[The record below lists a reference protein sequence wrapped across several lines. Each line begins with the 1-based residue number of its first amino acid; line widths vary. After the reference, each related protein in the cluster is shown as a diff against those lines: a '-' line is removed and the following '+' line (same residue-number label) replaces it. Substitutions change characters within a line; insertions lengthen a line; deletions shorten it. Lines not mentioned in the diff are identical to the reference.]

1 MITSHGLLPVIFHH
15 ADIGAYYLKTGMVH
29 FMAQKKDKIKRSFV
43 IIGLGTFGGTI
54 ATELARFGNRVLGID
69 VNEKNVSDLANT
81 VAEAVIA
88 DGRDE
93 EALRQ
98 AGADH
103 YDVAVVAIGEDLE
116 ANILCTMNVKLL
128 GIKTVWVK
136 ALSKTHHRILSKM
149 DADRVILPEQE
160 MGQHI
165 AQMLHNPVVRDYL
178 SLGNNFHVI
187 NINVP
192 EELEDTPLS
201 DLKIGEKHETRCLG
215 VMRGSEYLG
224 CEGDIRL
231 KKDDKMMVLGRR
243 DELRLFGDGL

>member
-1 MITSHGLLPVIFHH
+1 MFVDVCPCCHHPANHGAHHIITGIFR
-15 ADIGAYYLKTGMVH
+15 
-29 FMAQKKDKIKRSFV
+29 FMAQTKDKIKRSFV

-54 ATELARFGNRVLGID
+54 AIELARFGNRVLGID
-69 VNEKNVSDLANT
+69 INEKNVSDLANT

-116 ANILCTMNVKLL
+116 ANILCTMNVKLM

-136 ALSKTHHRILSKM
+136 AQSKTHHRILSKM
-149 DADRVILPEQE
+149 GADRVILPEQE

-165 AQMLHNPVVRDYL
+165 AQMLHNPAVRDYL

-192 EELEDTPLS
+192 EELENTPLS
-201 DLKIGEKHETRCLG
+201 DLKLGKEYGTRCLG
-215 VMRGSEYLG
+215 VMRGSDYLG
-224 CEGDIRL
+224 CEGNIQL

>member
-1 MITSHGLLPVIFHH
+1 
-15 ADIGAYYLKTGMVH
+15 
-29 FMAQKKDKIKRSFV
+29 MAQTSDKIKRSFV

-69 VNEKNVSDLANT
+69 INEKNVSDLANT
-81 VAEAVIA
+81 IAEAVIA
-88 DGRDE
+88 DGRDD
-93 EALRQ
+93 EALKQ
-98 AGADH
+98 AGANH
-103 YDVAVVAIGEDLE
+103 YDVAVVAIGEELE

-149 DADRVILPEQE
+149 GADRVILPEQE

-187 NINVP
+187 NINIP
-192 EELEDTPLS
+192 EELEGKTLG
-201 DLKIGEKHETRCLG
+201 DLHLGEKYNTRCLG
-215 VMRGSEYLG
+215 VMRGSDYLG
-224 CEGDIRL
+224 CEDDVAL

-243 DELRLFGDGL
+243 SELRLFGDTL